1 MSIRM
6 VMPVRGAA
14 DSLGISVRLYQ
25 PNEVLKMDEP
35 WQVALARVFVENGWA
50 IEVADGLPIQE
61 YKQKRGRPKKVE

>member
-14 DSLGISVRLYQ
+14 DALGQTARLYR

-35 WQVALARVFVENGWA
+35 WQVELARVFVENGWA

-61 YKQKRGRPKKVE
+61 YKKRGRPKKVE